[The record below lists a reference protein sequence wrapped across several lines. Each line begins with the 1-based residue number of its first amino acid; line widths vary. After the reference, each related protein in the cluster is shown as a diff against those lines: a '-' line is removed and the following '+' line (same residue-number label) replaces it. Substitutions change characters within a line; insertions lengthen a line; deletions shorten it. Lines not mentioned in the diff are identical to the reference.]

1 MRIALVNQPWSVC
14 PPDSSADSIA
24 LVISELM
31 RRLAPS
37 CELRVYAKALPGRPK
52 VETIDGVEFRRISA
66 RVDALA
72 KPLRLLDKWR
82 ITPPTRPFYQS
93 VFYHLGYASAVA
105 RDLRRSP
112 CDVVHVHNFAQCA
125 RMIRLFNPTVRTV
138 LHMHCDWLAQLDRRL
153 VQRSLKHV
161 DLVLGVS
168 RFITD
173 HAKACF
179 PDAPTQFKT
188 LYNGVDFERFA
199 SARAMPREKSEQR
212 ILYVGRLSPEKGV
225 HVLLEAFSQIAD
237 KFPDAVLDLVGPGNV
252 LSREFVDPGRS
263 DGELERLDPF
273 FRNRGS
279 YAAHLKELIP
289 AGIAHRV
296 RFRGSLPHQD
306 LPGIYAGAEMLVVPS
321 VFDEP
326 FGLPL
331 AEAMAAGVPCIA
343 TFAGAFVEIIEPHR
357 SGLLVPRANAAAL
370 AQAMTELLANREN
383 SVAMGRLARARAA
396 QLFSWDRNAEQ
407 LLAHY
412 RNLAD
417 LSSEKV
423 PDSGRANVTAA

>member
-1 MRIALVNQPWSVC
+1 MRVALVNQPWSVC

-31 RRLAPS
+31 RRLALS
-37 CELRVYAKALPGRPK
+37 CEVRVYAKALPGRPE
-52 VETIDGVEFRRISA
+52 VETIDDIEFRRISA
-66 RVDALA
+66 PLDALA

-82 ITPPTRPFYQS
+82 ISPPTRPFYQS
-93 VFYHLGYASAVA
+93 IFYHLGYASAVA

-125 RMIRLFNPTVRTV
+125 RVIRLFNPKSRTV

-188 LYNGVDFERFA
+188 LYNGVDFARFA
-199 SARAMPREKSEQR
+199 SATGTPREKGEQR
-212 ILYVGRLSPEKGV
+212 VLFVGRLSPEKGV
-225 HVLLEAFSQIAD
+225 HVLLEAFCQIAG
-237 KFPDAVLDLVGPGNV
+237 KFPAAVLELVGPDNV
-252 LSREFVDPGRS
+252 LSREFVDPGRT
-263 DGELERLDPF
+263 DPELERLDPY

-289 AGIAHRV
+289 AAIAPRV
-296 RFRGSLPHQD
+296 RFRGSLPHGE

-343 TFAGAFVEIIEPHR
+343 TLAGAFGEIIEPHR
-357 SGLLVPRANAAAL
+357 SGLLVPRADAAVL
-370 AQAMTELLANREN
+370 AEAMTELLANREN
-383 SVAMGRLARARAA
+383 STAMGRAARARAA
-396 QLFSWDRNAEQ
+396 ELFSWDRNAEQ
-407 LLAHY
+407 LFTHY
-412 RNLAD
+412 RDLAD
-417 LSSEKV
+417 LGSQI
-423 PDSGRANVTAA
+423 PDGGRANVTAA